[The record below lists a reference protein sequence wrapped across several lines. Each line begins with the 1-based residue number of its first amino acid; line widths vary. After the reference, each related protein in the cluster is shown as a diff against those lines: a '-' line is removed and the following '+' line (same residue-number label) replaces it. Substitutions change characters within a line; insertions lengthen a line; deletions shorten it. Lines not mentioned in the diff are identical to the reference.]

1 MPHDPVDLRS
11 DTVTKP
17 GPEMRKAIA
26 EAVVG
31 DDVFRDDPTVIELE
45 RLAAE
50 MTGYEA
56 GLFVPSGSMGNEI
69 AIMAHTRRGD
79 EAIVEARS
87 HIYLYEAGG
96 PAVLSGVQLAT
107 LKGNRGALAAG
118 QVEEAIRWDDIHEP
132 ITRLVCLENTHN
144 HAGGVVYP
152 IDTMREIRDLARARG
167 LKVHMDGA
175 RIFNAAIASGI
186 AAKEYCSLCDST
198 MFCLSKGL
206 GAPIGSMLV
215 GDRDFIKQA
224 HRCRKLLGG
233 GMRQV
238 GIVAAAGVYALEN
251 NVQRLADD
259 NARARRLAESL
270 AAVADLAVDLE
281 TVQTNIVVIDV
292 GGSGFTVDEAIL
304 RLEKEG
310 VLVLP
315 FGGTTIRAVTHLDI
329 DDADIDRTIEAFNK
343 VFAGPS

>member
-17 GPEMRKAIA
+17 SPGMRKAIA

-45 RLAAE
+45 HLAAE
-50 MTGYEA
+50 MTGQEA

-69 AIMAHTRRGD
+69 AIMAHTKRGD
-79 EAIVEARS
+79 EAIVEAES

-107 LKGNRGALAAG
+107 LKGNRGVLTAE
-118 QVEEAIRWDDIHEP
+118 QVEAAIRWDDPHEP
-132 ITRLVCLENTHN
+132 VTRLVCLENTNN

-152 IDTMREIRDLARARG
+152 IEIMREIRGLARSRG
-167 LKVHMDGA
+167 LGVHLDGA

-186 AAKEYCSLCDST
+186 DASEYCSLCDST

-215 GDRDFIKQA
+215 GSGEFIKRA
-224 HRCRKLLGG
+224 HRSRKLLGG

-238 GIVAAAGVYALEN
+238 GIIAAAGIYALKN
-251 NVQRLADD
+251 NIERLADD
-259 NARARRLAESL
+259 NARARRLGES
-270 AAVADLAVDLE
+270 VADVPGLEVDLE
-281 TVQTNIVVIDV
+281 TVQTNILVVDV
-292 GGSGFTVDEAIL
+292 GGSGLAVDEVIL

-329 DDADIDRTIEAFNK
+329 DDADIDRTIEVFNK

>member
-11 DTVTKP
+11 DTVTRP
-17 GPEMRKAIA
+17 TPEMRKAIA

-31 DDVFRDDPTVIELE
+31 DDVFADDPTVIELE

-79 EAIVEARS
+79 EAVVEVQS

-107 LKGNRGALAAG
+107 LKGDRGALSVAR
-118 QVEEAIRWDDIHEP
+118 VEEAIRWDDPHEP
-132 ITRLVCLENTHN
+132 VTRLVCLENTHN

-152 IDTMREIRDLARARG
+152 LEAMREIRDLADARD
-167 LKVHMDGA
+167 LKVHLDGA
-175 RIFNAAIASGI
+175 RIFNASVASGI
-186 AAKEYCSLCDST
+186 DVKEFCSVCDST

-215 GDRDFIKQA
+215 GAKYFIKQA
-224 HRCRKLLGG
+224 HRNRKLLGG

-238 GIVAAAGVYALEN
+238 GVIAAAGLYALN
-251 NVQRLADD
+251 NNIQRLADD
-259 NARARRLAESL
+259 HARARRIAE
-270 AAVADLAVDLE
+270 AVAEIPGVSIDLE
-281 TVQTNIVVIDV
+281 SVQTNIVVVDL
-292 GGSGFTVDEAIL
+292 GGSGLSVDDAIIH
-304 RLEKEG
+304 LEKEG

-329 DDADIDRTIEAFNK
+329 DDADVDRTIEVFHK
-343 VFAGPS
+343 VFARPS